1 MSISKRT
8 WLLVFLVLGA
18 LCVAWRMA
26 PLAQQPLGAVQLS
39 ATFPGD
45 VAKGASATDID
56 RFSWESFV
64 AANWPSS
71 GKGIIGQGGDH
82 PAAWQ
87 FWKSDADVL
96 VPDGIVPIP
105 WKQPSPIPADCTQP
119 AAPGTRILTH
129 DTKMG
134 KLGDFLTPASGP
146 LIDQNGEYARFE
158 ILVNEPMYN
167 FILANQ
173 LYSVNGQKAY
183 DPGGTVTLPS
193 GALNGATGAI
203 MIKIAWKILGAND
216 DPKRFHTSLAYLYN
230 STASPKCQLKQV
242 GMVGMHISH
251 KTQNAP
257 QWVWSTFEHVD
268 NAPLVGSTAKGSF
281 SFNDGA
287 AKHQSVGCDSNGN
300 CNTLPQGKWDPINGV
315 KTPVQVAR
323 LTDFTK
329 TANFINAQYE
339 AALLAV
345 DKASVF
351 ANYRL
356 VGTQFPS
363 DPTNVND
370 PAGVLFPQFL
380 ANTTMETYLQ
390 GETTNVSSS
399 CGACHFKAVMAGVSG
414 SRTSDFSFLLARVGM
429 K

>member
-1 MSISKRT
+1 MLTSRRI
-8 WLLVFLVLGA
+8 WLLALLVLG
-18 LCVAWRMA
+18 LTGLAWRTA
-26 PLAQQPLGAVQLS
+26 PLAKLPSAAAQLS
-39 ATFPGD
+39 SNFPGD
-45 VAKGASATDID
+45 VATGASATDID
-56 RFSWESFV
+56 KFSWESFV
-64 AANWPSS
+64 AANWPS
-71 GKGIIGQGGDH
+71 GGTGIIGQGGDH
-82 PAAWQ
+82 PTVWQ
-87 FWKSDADVL
+87 FWKTDTDVL
-96 VPDGIVPIP
+96 VPDGQVPIP
-105 WKQPSPIPADCTQP
+105 WKQPSPIPADCTQLAP
-119 AAPGTRILTH
+119 PGTRVLTH

-158 ILVNEPMYN
+158 ILVNEPMYD

-173 LYSVNGQKAY
+173 LYSVKGQKAY
-183 DPGGTVTLPS
+183 DPGGTVALPS
-193 GALNGATGAI
+193 GKLNGATGAI

-216 DPKRFHTSLAYLYN
+216 DPKRFHTSLAYIYN
-230 STASPKCQLKQV
+230 STATPKCQLKQV

-251 KTQNAP
+251 KTANAP

-268 NAPLVGSTAKGSF
+268 NAPLVGSNAKGPFNF
-281 SFNDGA
+281 SDGA
-287 AKHQSVGCDSNGN
+287 SKHQSLGCDSNGN

-329 TANFINAQYE
+329 TAKPINAQYE
-339 AALLAV
+339 AALLGV

-363 DPTNVND
+363 DPPNVND
-370 PAGVLFPQFL
+370 PAGVLLPPFL

-390 GETTNVSSS
+390 GDTPNVSSS
-399 CGACHFKAVMAGVSG
+399 CGSCHFKAVMSD